1 MLPGGAVCVFV
12 CTWVQGL
19 HVTVCLCIFREKEGG
34 LGAPFLV
41 QGSKNPASFA
51 VREECDL

>member
-1 MLPGGAVCVFV
+1 MCVCVHLGSGIACHCVFV
-12 CTWVQGL
+12 YFQG
-19 HVTVCLCIFREKEGG
+19 EGGG

>member
-1 MLPGGAVCVFV
+1 MCVCVHLGSGIACHCVF
-12 CTWVQGL
+12 
-19 HVTVCLCIFREKEGG
+19 VCLCIFREKEGG